1 MRSGAARGD
10 ERKETERREHTG
22 GVETKRERGAAIE
35 REKGE
40 TMIERSREKES
51 VSQ

>member
-1 MRSGAARGD
+1 MRSGARGD
-10 ERKETERREHTG
+10 ERKETERREHTDR
-22 GVETKRERGAAIE
+22 EEIKWERGAVIE
-35 REKGE
+35 REKGG